1 MAYRS
6 SQRSILDIGSD
17 LLAQFPILV
26 RKEAQLARA
35 ELSEKIS
42 RVGMGLALVGIG
54 AVLLIPALVV
64 LLIAGVNAL
73 NEAGFDPAIAALI
86 VGGSAL
92 LVGIILLLIGINRM
106 KAENL
111 VPNKTIHQLHEDAL
125 VAKQQVRA
133 ANDYDR
139 AA

>member
-1 MAYRS
+1 MTYRS
-6 SQRSILDIGSD
+6 SRSIIDIGSD

-35 ELSEKIS
+35 EMSEKVS
-42 RVGMGLALVGIG
+42 RVGMGLALIGIG

-64 LLIAGVNAL
+64 LLIAAVNAL
-73 NEAGFDPAIAALI
+73 QEAGFEPAIAALI
-86 VGGSAL
+86 AGGSAL
-92 LVGIILLLIGINRM
+92 LIGIILLLVGIKRI
-106 KAENL
+106 KVENL
-111 VPNKTIHQLHEDAL
+111 VPNKTIHQLQEDAM

-133 ANDYDR
+133 ENDYDR